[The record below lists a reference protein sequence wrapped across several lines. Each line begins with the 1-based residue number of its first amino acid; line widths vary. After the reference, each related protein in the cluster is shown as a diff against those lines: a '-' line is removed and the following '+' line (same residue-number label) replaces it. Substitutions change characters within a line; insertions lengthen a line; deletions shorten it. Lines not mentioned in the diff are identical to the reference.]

1 MIIHVFLLLLQP
13 RDPLRARWGSAEK
26 GGEADQFIEVEAS
39 VAAVVDSTN
48 G

>member
-1 MIIHVFLLLLQP
+1 MLLLQP
-13 RDPLRARWGSAEK
+13 RDPLRARLGSPENR
-26 GGEADQFIEVEAS
+26 GDADQFIETEAA